1 MTTDDM
7 KEQSYIY
14 ILLFLGIINTTDG
27 LSQTDESLYRLDNIM
42 HEIVNTRIDVLEDT
56 MYFNQQ
62 MPYYK
67 MFYDMLNDSVK
78 IELLKASTELWYK
91 EGLLYGTD
99 SIRGEKLDFFIKI
112 SLYFQHF
119 YQEEQ
124 TIKYREKWKKE
135 IGDSLH
141 FVLYV
146 DNKMIPSTQYQLF
159 CVFIRKDN
167 QEKSVFTKRKGTS
180 SIRIKTDG
188 FPIDCIF
195 IVKYKRKYI
204 PVAEFQTQHFNG
216 ARCCCNIYTR
226 KNTNQI
232 FNAEIANGK
241 LLGLDAYV
249 HTTVE
254 PFGTAIE
261 TRIPIQNLNESSKK
275 YKKLIDR

>member
-7 KEQSYIY
+7 KELFYTSFLS
-14 ILLFLGIINTTDG
+14 ILCIVNTTDC
-27 LSQTDESLYRLDNIM
+27 LAQTDESLYMLDDVM
-42 HEIVNTRIDVLEDT
+42 REIVNTRIDVLEDT
-56 MYFNQQ
+56 VYFNHQ
-62 MPYYK
+62 MPYFK

-78 IELLKASTELWYK
+78 TELLKTSTELWYK
-91 EGLLYGTD
+91 EGYLYGTD
-99 SIRGEKLDFFIKI
+99 SVRGNKLDFFIKI
-112 SLYFQHF
+112 SLYFQYF

-124 TIKYREKWKKE
+124 IIKLREKWNKE

-146 DNKMIPSTQYQLF
+146 DSNMIPSTQYQLY
-159 CVFIRKDN
+159 CVLIRKDN

>member
-195 IVKYKRKYI
+195 IIKYKRKYI

>member
-91 EGLLYGTD
+91 EGFLYGTD

>member
-275 YKKLIDR
+275 YKKLIDW

>member
-124 TIKYREKWKKE
+124 TIKYHEKWKKE